1 MTRTIALVN
10 TCMTVIAQAR
20 KPHGDYCAQNDA
32 ICTSGSS
39 KQIERDA
46 ERRQDDDRAP
56 CNLYAESNCMSSQ
69 IGIPRG
75 PPIRQLV
82 RYTLR
87 GPKSYKR
94 KGRKEGKVVCQCAA
108 PLWTIRCK
116 LHNERKMEKHP
127 ASLEAETAKLGVG
140 SAVRPSVRRGITVG
154 IHQDCPVL
162 SRS

>member
-46 ERRQDDDRAP
+46 ERRQNDDRAP

-75 PPIRQLV
+75 PPIRQLSDMLCV
-82 RYTLR
+82 QSLINVME
-87 GPKSYKR
+87 GR
-94 KGRKEGKVVCQCAA
+94 KGRWCINVRP

-127 ASLEAETAKLGVG
+127 ASLKAETAKLGVG

-154 IHQDCPVL
+154 IHQVCPVL